1 MCKCITFKLYSVFQM
16 NYYKNSIIADA
27 STRCV
32 IFFSRAFLVTS
43 MIVLHPCLPKR
54 NCFQYLLTTLDFF
67 FFLRF
72 FLHSSGVCL
81 DALTDSPHFE
91 HLIYVCNPLSNT
103 KL

>member
-16 NYYKNSIIADA
+16 NTCKNSIIADA

-54 NCFQYLLTTLDFF
+54 NCFQYLLTTLD
-67 FFLRF
+67 
-72 FLHSSGVCL
+72 
-81 DALTDSPHFE
+81 
-91 HLIYVCNPLSNT
+91 SNLCIIIINKRNRRT
-103 KL
+103 NFVVF